1 LDKKRQA
8 LHKKG
13 ELCFYKKYNPKYC
26 KNKIKFQENNMTFV
40 KYSKVKAV
48 HEGFALPIKTTKKLH
63 NGVVSTQ

>member
-1 LDKKRQA
+1 
-8 LHKKG
+8 
-13 ELCFYKKYNPKYC
+13 
-26 KNKIKFQENNMTFV
+26 MTFV